1 MKKDIAIVIDELIG
15 NMDHSMLGQWDSEL
29 GQWKTCHTKWGRV
42 GKIMLDESGNRWM
55 TTGIETNQWLTA
67 DPMDDPM
74 LTLNDVTKLFL
85 AVPYPITGTKISANR
100 EWTIANPDIMQKT
113 PIIWL
118 LEIIRLNEFGRESS
132 LEFESD
138 LRLFFLDETNVAQFY
153 TMDARQNV
161 VQPMDQMID
170 EFVATINRDK
180 RFKRVLDT
188 QRITFARF
196 GVERDNGMFQNILDA
211 NLSGVELRINLK
223 KFKEN
228 CFNCLT

>member
-15 NMDHSMLGQWDSEL
+15 AMDNSMVGQWDSEL
-29 GQWKTCHTKWGRV
+29 GQWKTCQTKWGRV

-67 DPMDDPM
+67 VPMDDPM

-100 EWTIANPDIMQKT
+100 EWTIANPDVMQKT
-113 PIIWL
+113 PLIWL
-118 LEIIRLNEFGRESS
+118 LEIIRLTEFGRDAS

-196 GVERDNGMFQNILDA
+196 GVEKDNGMFQNILDA

-228 CFNCLT
+228 CINC

>member
-1 MKKDIAIVIDELIG
+1 MKKDIAIVIDDLIS
-15 NMDHSMLGQWDSEL
+15 NMDNSIVGALDVETGH
-29 GQWKTCHTKWGRV
+29 WKTCLTKWGRV
-42 GKIMLDESGNRWM
+42 GKVIFDELGNRWM
-55 TTGIETNQWLTA
+55 TTGIESNQWLMA
-67 DPMDDPM
+67 EPIDPTP
-74 LTLNDVTKLFL
+74 LGLQDVTKFL
-85 AVPYPITGTKISANR
+85 LWNPYPITGTKISANR
-100 EWTIANPDIMQKT
+100 EWTIANPDLMQKT
-113 PIIWL
+113 PLIWL
-118 LEIIRLNEFGRESS
+118 LEIIRLTEFGRDAS

-196 GVERDNGMFQNILDA
+196 GVEKDNGMFQNILDA
-211 NLSGVELRINLK
+211 NLSGVELRITIK

-228 CFNCLT
+228 CTNC